1 MRHFSIRSKVIFVVL
16 VAGLVCLGTG
26 GMIGYRAGDQALTQA
41 VEQRLSAER
50 DTKRREIEQYIRT
63 QLRLTKEI
71 GGTQDVMYATK
82 AFIAAARVLRAAPP
96 AHPPATQVDTRVL
109 ENWYRNNLLPDL
121 DKVTGGSQSVEGLVP
136 ADAVGRHLQVEYI
149 ADNPYPVG
157 QKYKLSQASAA
168 SGYDAVHAEF
178 HPLMQRLAR
187 IAGYYDINLIDAQT
201 GDVVYTVAKEADFA
215 TNIYNGP
222 YAGSGLARVV
232 QKALDPRNGGAP
244 VVVDYTP
251 YVPSA
256 LAPQMFTAVPIVV
269 DGQTLGV
276 FTAQIDIKTLNDM
289 VTDEGRSQE
298 AGQGHSGEVLLV
310 GQDRLLRSQSRF
322 MAQDPSLFLEQ
333 AQAEGLPETTAD
345 QIETLGTTILY
356 MPANTGASELAFR
369 NKTGLSEFVDY
380 RGVPVIAAYGPLE
393 VGGLRWAVIA
403 KQDVAEAF
411 APEAALRRDLLTA
424 AGIAAILL
432 TFLALVSASAFT
444 RPLRQVLA
452 GMRRFGASGELMH
465 APVAGGDDFADLA
478 SGYNVMVAAL
488 EASKAQLVEAEDEK
502 SSLLRLIYP
511 EAIAERVRNRTEVT
525 AETISNA
532 TVIVASIGGL
542 DAMALVLNATETRD
556 RLDTLLN
563 ALSHTAEAHGVEPVR
578 SLGEIYIGV
587 CGLSSPRLDHAVRA
601 LDWMRA
607 AALAAEQLRLEWDAP
622 ISLRF
627 GVASGEIDV
636 LLLSHGHSAFD
647 IWGSTLSMARY
658 IVEGIPAGHVAV
670 SDATFRLLSDIGGFE
685 QRSVTIPPSGDA
697 VAAWVRPILLPEVMG
712 QAA

>member
-1 MRHFSIRSKVIFVVL
+1 MPYLSIRSKVIFVVL
-16 VAGLVCLGTG
+16 VAGLICLGAG

-50 DTKRREIEQYIRT
+50 DTKRREIEEYIST

-71 GGTQDVMYATK
+71 GGTQDVIDATK

-96 AHPPATQVDTRVL
+96 AHPSATQVDTRVL
-109 ENWYRNNLLPDL
+109 EDWYRHNLLPGL
-121 DKVTGGSQSVEGLVP
+121 DKITGGSQSAEGLVP

-157 QKYKLSQASAA
+157 QKYKLSEASAA

-201 GDVVYTVAKEADFA
+201 GDVVYTVAKEADFG
-215 TNIYNGP
+215 TNIYSGP
-222 YAGSGLARVV
+222 YAESGLAHVV
-232 QKALDPRNGGAP
+232 QRALDPRNGGAP

-251 YVPSA
+251 YIPAA

-333 AQAEGLPETTAD
+333 TQAEGLPETTAG
-345 QIETLGTTILY
+345 QIKTLGTTILY

-369 NKTGLSEFVDY
+369 NKTGLSQFIDY

-424 AGIAAILL
+424 AGVAAILL
-432 TFLALVSASAFT
+432 TFLALGSASAFT
-444 RPLRQVLA
+444 RPLRHVLA
-452 GMRRFGASGELMH
+452 GMTRFRTSGELTH
-465 APVAGGDDFADLA
+465 AAVEGGDEFADLA
-478 SGYNVMVAAL
+478 KGYNVMVAAI
-488 EASKAQLVEAEDEK
+488 EASKSQLLDADQER
-502 SSLLRLIYP
+502 STLLRLIYP
-511 EAIAERVRNRTEVT
+511 EAMAERVRNHTELT

-532 TVIVASIGGL
+532 TVIVAAIGGL
-542 DAMALVLNATETRD
+542 DAMARVLDATETRD
-556 RLDTLLN
+556 RLDALLK
-563 ALSHTAEAHGVEPVR
+563 ALSRTAAAYGVEPVR
-578 SLGEIYIGV
+578 SLGETYIGV

-607 AALAAEQLRLEWDAP
+607 ATLAAEQLSLEWDAP

-636 LLLSHGHSAFD
+636 LLLAHGHSAFD
-647 IWGSTLSMARY
+647 IWGFTLSVART
-658 IVEGIPAGHVAV
+658 IVDDIQGGQVAV
-670 SDATFRLLSDIGGFE
+670 SDATYRLLSDIGGFE
-685 QRSVTIPPSGDA
+685 QRSITIAPSKD
-697 VAAWVRPILLPEVMG
+697 VVVAWVRPILTLETVG
-712 QAA
+712 EAS

>member
-1 MRHFSIRSKVIFVVL
+1 MPHFSIRSKVMFVVL
-16 VAGLVCLGTG
+16 FAGLVCLGTG
-26 GMIGYRAGDQALTQA
+26 GMIGYRAGDKALTQS

-50 DTKRREIEQYIRT
+50 DIKHRQIEEYIRT

-71 GGTQDVMYATK
+71 GGTQDVIDATQ
-82 AFIAAARVLRAAPP
+82 AFIAAVRVLRSAPP
-96 AHPPATQVDTRVL
+96 AHPSATQADAL
-109 ENWYRNNLLPDL
+109 ILDDWYRHHLLPKL
-121 DKVTGGSQSVEGLVP
+121 NKITGGNQSVEGLVP
-136 ADAVGRHLQVEYI
+136 ADAVSRHLQVAYI

-157 QKYKLSQASAA
+157 QKYKLVEASSA
-168 SGYDAVHAEF
+168 SGYDAVHAQF

-187 IAGYYDINLIDAQT
+187 IAGYYDINLVDAET
-201 GDVVYTVAKEADFA
+201 GDVVYTVAKETDFS
-215 TNIYNGP
+215 TNIYRGP
-222 YAGSGLARVV
+222 YAESGLARVV

-244 VVVDYTP
+244 VVEDYTP

-269 DGQTLGV
+269 DGQTLGI

-289 VTDEGRSQE
+289 VTDQGRLQE
-298 AGQGHSGEVLLV
+298 AGEGRSGEVLLV

-322 MAQDPSLFLEQ
+322 MVEDPAQFLAQ

-345 QIETLGTTILY
+345 QIRNLRTTILY

-369 NKTGLSEFVDY
+369 NKTGLSQFVDY

-424 AGIAAILL
+424 AGIAAIVL
-432 TFLALVSASAFT
+432 TFLALGSASAFT
-444 RPLRQVLA
+444 RPLRHVLA
-452 GMRRFGASGELMH
+452 GMRRFSASGELTH
-465 APVAGGDDFADLA
+465 APIEGGDEFADLA
-478 SGYNVMVAAL
+478 QGYNVMVTAL
-488 EASKAQLVEAEDEK
+488 EASKMHLAEADAEK
-502 SSLLRLIYP
+502 SALLRLIYP
-511 EAIAERVRNRTEVT
+511 EALAERVRNRTEVT

-542 DAMALVLNATETRD
+542 DAMARVLNATETRD
-556 RLDTLLN
+556 RLDTLLE
-563 ALSHTAEAHGVEPVR
+563 ALSRTAAAHGVEPVR
-578 SLGEIYIGV
+578 SLGETYIGV

-607 AALAAEQLRLEWDAP
+607 ASLAAEQLSLEWGAP

-647 IWGSTLSMARY
+647 IWGYTLSVARY
-658 IVEGIPAGHVAV
+658 IVEGIQAGHVAV
-670 SDATFRLLSDIGGFE
+670 SDATFRLLSDINGFE
-685 QRSVTIPPSGDA
+685 QRSIAIPPSGD
-697 VAAWVRPILLPEVMG
+697 VVSAWVRPIVLPEAVG
-712 QAA
+712 EAP